1 MKTKLP
7 FISIMLAIS
16 VVLFAWLLVST
27 IGSRT
32 REGKTQ
38 KAAPTKTA
46 TDNAN
51 KALKNAVSKVAV
63 AKSAVAAKIA
73 VAAKSAVAARNP
85 LKK

>member
-32 REGKTQ
+32 REGAKD
-38 KAAPTKTA
+38 AAQ
-46 TDNAN
+46 
-51 KALKNAVSKVAV
+51 L
-63 AKSAVAAKIA
+63 AAKIKKPA
-73 VAAKSAVAARNP
+73 KIAVVKVVAAKSAVAARNP
-85 LKK
+85 PRKYPPTGGS

>member
-32 REGKTQ
+32 REGNTNRAAQQAAQQAAK
-38 KAAPTKTA
+38 KAS
-46 TDNAN
+46 DNAN
-51 KALKNAVSKVAV
+51 RVLKTAVRQV
-63 AKSAVAAKIA
+63 AKAKT
-73 VAAKSAVAARNP
+73 
-85 LKK
+85 KK